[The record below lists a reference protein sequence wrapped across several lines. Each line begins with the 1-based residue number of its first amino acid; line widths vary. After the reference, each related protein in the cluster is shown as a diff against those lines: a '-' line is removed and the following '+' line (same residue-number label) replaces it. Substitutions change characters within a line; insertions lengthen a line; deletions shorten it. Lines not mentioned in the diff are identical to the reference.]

1 LKTKIKVI
9 VDLPDYAER
18 AALSGAK
25 GVGLVRLEGIIALS
39 GKHPL
44 YYVKNEKMDEYV
56 RVLEYGL
63 KKIVDKFDEVW
74 IRSSDLRSDE
84 FSHLDGAPQEK
95 ESNPML
101 GDHGIRFSVKHREI
115 LKAEIEA
122 VKRLAEKN
130 PSKKLGFMIPQVI
143 SVDDVKQTKQ
153 IAEEIGAKGKIKIG
167 IMVETPAAVQI
178 INDLC
183 EEGLDFI
190 SFGTNDLTQY
200 TLAIDRNNAGVQA
213 LYNEMNPA
221 VLNSIRYVIRRCKKY
236 GVETSVCGQAAS
248 KPEMAEFLVSEGID
262 SLSVNADAAFT
273 VSETVA
279 KIEAKFSGI
288 NDKDKKVERENN
300 YVTRMNNVSDSSRF
314 GDNVNYN
321 NDNRGDNRKEER
333 ITSKDNNYAKIE
345 VTPMMASQLSNV
357 GNVNDEYVEI
367 KTDIKEGLTTE
378 ENKDIEEVLLEEL
391 EKEGTGNNLVKESE
405 NVNNETKM
413 ESEIKSELDNKVY
426 SHEDEY
432 TPSTGENRHDRDIPP
447 LNDAIPIDSDL
458 IEEASKKEENEGDL
472 GPENEVKL

>member
-1 LKTKIKVI
+1 
-9 VDLPDYAER
+9 
-18 AALSGAK
+18 
-25 GVGLVRLEGIIALS
+25 
-39 GKHPL
+39 
-44 YYVKNEKMDEYV
+44 
-56 RVLEYGL
+56 
-63 KKIVDKFDEVW
+63 
-74 IRSSDLRSDE
+74 
-84 FSHLDGAPQEK
+84 
-95 ESNPML
+95 
-101 GDHGIRFSVKHREI
+101 
-115 LKAEIEA
+115 
-122 VKRLAEKN
+122 
-130 PSKKLGFMIPQVI
+130 
-143 SVDDVKQTKQ
+143 
-153 IAEEIGAKGKIKIG
+153 
-167 IMVETPAAVQI
+167 MVETPAAVQI